1 MKAREGFLHP
11 VFQGFDNLEGN
22 VCPYSTKAISKVFE
36 DETWEIHLREAREQD
51 VKDALV
57 FDLRDSF
64 GHDLKA
70 AFEYFHEFSVRDL
83 SRTIYFRNRS
93 LGDWYLVLM
102 GDYERYFSGVGING
116 RFHPRFSPVP
126 VAVMLNAENF
136 APISRSLLDR
146 ISEFE
151 YKRWIAANFGEHIME
166 QVSIGFGVNMFTDRP
181 EISVKENTSGLSS
194 RELLSCIGVYNQYKG
209 ALWDYERFLA
219 SNRSFRVG

>member
-11 VFQGFDNLEGN
+11 VFQGFDSLEGN
-22 VCPYSTKAISKVFE
+22 VCPFSRQVIPRVFE
-36 DETWEIHLREAREQD
+36 DETWETHLCEAREQA

-70 AFEYFHEFSVRDL
+70 AFEYFQEFSVTDL

-102 GDYERYFSGVGING
+102 GDYERYFSGVSING

-126 VAVMLNAENF
+126 IAVMLNAEKFELTSNL
-136 APISRSLLDR
+136 SDL

-151 YKRWIAANFGEHIME
+151 YKRWIAANFGENIME
-166 QVSIGFGVNMFTDRP
+166 QVSIEFEVNMFTDRP
-181 EISVKENTSGLSS
+181 EISLKVNTSGLSS